1 MLDDALRLTA
11 YLGERDRCGGQL
23 LADAVSEVCERHGV
37 RASMLLRG
45 IEGFGIRH
53 RLQTERLLSLSEDLP
68 ILATALD
75 TPVRMMAVL
84 EDIRRITRHGLITL
98 ERVRMVDAEALDPGF
113 SPPAGEVKLTI
124 YLGRRERAA
133 GRPAYMA
140 VVDCLQRHG
149 LDGATVLLG
158 LDGTAHGE
166 RRRGRFLARNEHVPL
181 MVLSVGEGRGIARAL
196 PDLAAMLNRPTMTLE
211 RVRVCRRDG
220 VQLAAPVW
228 APSLDTAGLAYWQ
241 KLVVHSSERARHG
254 DEPLYSAIVRRL
266 RHEGAAGATAIRG
279 QWGYHGDHPP
289 HGERFWSLARHVP
302 VLTVVID
309 TPANARRWFEIIA
322 EMTART
328 GLLTSEIV
336 PALRAAGPE
345 IEHGGLLLAAPLD
358 RPRG

>member
-1 MLDDALRLTA
+1 MAATGRLRSATRPRASWVASPQCSCRPSWSDARGWAREPRRAVARGRRARRAGGDRALPDRRAGLGGERRAPAAGNPGGQPQRNGPTGTAGRGWPARRRLPARRHGGDRLLHDVLHVAVRVPPHGRGRRALDPGRERGAQPRAGRRRSGARPDGRGRLMLDDALKLTA

-181 MVLSVGEGRGIARAL
+181 CLLYTS
-196 PDLAAMLNRPTMTLE
+196 DAA
-211 RVRVCRRDG
+211 
-220 VQLAAPVW
+220 
-228 APSLDTAGLAYWQ
+228 
-241 KLVVHSSERARHG
+241 
-254 DEPLYSAIVRRL
+254 
-266 RHEGAAGATAIRG
+266 
-279 QWGYHGDHPP
+279 
-289 HGERFWSLARHVP
+289 
-302 VLTVVID
+302 
-309 TPANARRWFEIIA
+309 
-322 EMTART
+322 
-328 GLLTSEIV
+328 
-336 PALRAAGPE
+336 
-345 IEHGGLLLAAPLD
+345 
-358 RPRG
+358 